1 MTISIELFD
10 SDAQWMAKHL
20 YVLRTEW
27 MLELRRR
34 KLDAAPDAVLTTGLT
49 ADSDTAKRI
58 LDRIEK
64 ALITPVAQ
72 LDDVEREFPDQ
83 RRNRIDAN
91 KARIDQ
97 ALIDANKVRGV
108 RLANDPSLSQVY
120 YFMENAQTLTADE
133 CIQIKKWVAAH
144 PHLFVRDD
152 RFHNWLR
159 KFRNDVLTY
168 FRDAKQ
174 DGMLKDM
181 AEKKESVIT
190 RAPEHG
196 GTTLAQLLTDSG
208 YKPAEQYLNNPTW
221 SHGDQGTAIAEGWL
235 VVERNEDG
243 TPYCEIQ
250 RYDGPT
256 VNGLT
261 TDDQARKW
269 VDKCAGMG
277 FNLHRRALAYIAHL
291 NSKNAGVKS

>member
-83 RRNRIDAN
+83 RPNMS
-91 KARIDQ
+91 
-97 ALIDANKVRGV
+97 GV
-108 RLANDPSLSQVY
+108 RLALNPTKAQVF
-120 YFMENAQTLTADE
+120 YFMEHAQTLTADE
-133 CIQIKKWVAAH
+133 CKEIKKWVAYH
-144 PHLFVRDD
+144 PYLFVRDD

-159 KFRNDVLTY
+159 KFKNDVLTHLS
-168 FRDAKQ
+168 DAKQ

-208 YKPAEQYLNNPTW
+208 YKPAEEYLNNPTW
-221 SHGDQGTAIAEGWL
+221 SHGDQGTAIVEGWL

-250 RYDGPT
+250 RYDDGPT